1 LKGYNTWTINKAQ
14 KMGSKTIRDTLK
26 NLTRRNKL
34 ILLIFTD
41 CIIAFLCWIVFGPI
55 FSFMIAS
62 NFEISLFQLIKS
74 NILSFIIPFIFTFC
88 YFVWSGFYLSLMKFF
103 DSKDSIFRALIG
115 SLIFGSF
122 WGLAYL
128 SQYEI
133 IRTIYLSTVILQAFL
148 LSAVFYAFLQISR
161 DIAQII
167 IYPKN
172 ERFNGKPVLIYGAGS
187 AGNEL
192 YQAIKVNSAIRVI
205 GFFDNSPT
213 LSGAEI
219 NNIRIYG
226 KQKHIKRLSEK
237 YPGMEIYLAIPSLST
252 EEKRKIISSLEGY
265 KIAVRSMPALHE
277 IVEDEKAL
285 LQIQELSIDEILP
298 RKVVRRSDVRFDNK
312 NILITGAG
320 GSIGSEIVRQILRG
334 NPKKIVLFELSEINL
349 YSIESEVNAIKKSKN
364 IFTEVIAI
372 LGDVKNKKRLSEVLQ
387 RHSVDII
394 YHAAAYKHVPI
405 VEYFEN
411 ISEGIKNNI
420 FGTKSVCDAAIEN
433 NIFKVVVVST
443 DKAVRPTN
451 VMGASKRFAEMI
463 VQSLND
469 QYQDH
474 VFCMVRFGNVLNSSG
489 SVIPLFRKQISEGGP
504 ITLTDKRVTRFFMT
518 ITEASSLVIQA
529 GKLAKGGDV
538 FILDMGEQ
546 VKISELAERLIH
558 LSGRNIKQ
566 ESTGEGIEIKEV
578 GLRPGEKLFEELLIS
593 GAEIKTSNEK
603 VFKSNEKFLPKDE
616 LDNAIN
622 ELKKAIDEN
631 DHLKIKEILKNTV
644 EGYSTKS

>member
-1 LKGYNTWTINKAQ
+1 
-14 KMGSKTIRDTLK
+14 MRSKTIRNTLK
-26 NLTRRNKL
+26 TLTRRNKL

-41 CIIAFLCWIVFGPI
+41 CIIAFLCWIVFGPP

-62 NFEISLFQLIKS
+62 NFELSLYQLIKN
-74 NILSFIIPFIFTFC
+74 NILTFIIPFIFTFF
-88 YFVWSGFYLSLMKFF
+88 YFAWSGFYLSLMKFF
-103 DSKDSIFRALIG
+103 DSKDSIFRALTG
-115 SLIFGSF
+115 SLIFGSL
-122 WGLAYL
+122 WGVTYL

-133 IRTIYLSTVILQAFL
+133 IRTDYLSTVILQGFL

-161 DIAQII
+161 DIAQLI
-167 IYPKN
+167 IYPRN

-192 YQAIKVNSAIRVI
+192 YQAIKVNSAIRVV
-205 GFFDNSPT
+205 GFYDNSPT

-219 NNIRIYG
+219 NNIKIYG
-226 KQKHIKRLSEK
+226 KHKHIKQLSEK
-237 YPGMEIYLAIPSLST
+237 YQGMEIYLAIPSLST
-252 EEKRKIISSLEGY
+252 DERRRIISSLESY
-265 KIAVRSMPALHE
+265 KVAIRSMPALHD

-298 RKVVRRSDVRFDNK
+298 RKIVRRSDIRFDNK

-349 YSIESEVNAIKKSKN
+349 YSIESEVNAIKKSN
-364 IFTEVIAI
+364 SISTEVIAI
-372 LGDVKNKKRLSEVLQ
+372 LGDVKNKDRLSEILQ
-387 RHSVDII
+387 RHTIDII

-411 ISEGIKNNI
+411 IIEGVRNNI

-469 QYQDH
+469 QNRDH
-474 VFCMVRFGNVLNSSG
+474 IFCMVRFGNVLNSSG

-529 GKLAKGGDV
+529 GELADGGDV
-538 FILDMGEQ
+538 FILDMGKQ
-546 VKISELAERLIH
+546 VKILDLAEKLIY

-566 ESTGEGIEIKEV
+566 EFEGEGIEIQEV

-593 GAEIKTSNEK
+593 GKEIKTSNEK
-603 VFKSNEKFLPKDE
+603 VFKSNEKFLSKEVLEKSISDLE
-616 LDNAIN
+616 KAIN
-622 ELKKAIDEN
+622 EN
-631 DHLKIKEILKNTV
+631 DHIKIKEILKNNV
-644 EGYSTKS
+644 EGYLIKD

>member
-1 LKGYNTWTINKAQ
+1 
-14 KMGSKTIRDTLK
+14 MRSKTIGNTLR
-26 NLTRRNKL
+26 NLTRREKL
-34 ILLIFTD
+34 ILLILTD
-41 CIIAFLCWIVFGPI
+41 CFIAFLCWVVFGPPL
-55 FSFMIAS
+55 SFMIAS
-62 NFEISLFQLIKS
+62 NFESSLFEIIQT
-74 NILSFIIPFIFTFC
+74 NILSFIIPFFFTFF
-88 YFVWSGFYLSLMKFF
+88 YFIWSGFYRSLMKFF

-115 SLIFGSF
+115 SFIFGSI
-122 WGLAYL
+122 WGASYL
-128 SQYEI
+128 SQYETV
-133 IRTIYLSTVILQAFL
+133 RTDYLSTVILQSFL

-161 DIAQII
+161 DIAQLI

-205 GFFDNSPT
+205 GFYDNSPA

-219 NNIRIYG
+219 NNIKIYS
-226 KQKHIKRLSEK
+226 KQKHIRKLSEK

-252 EEKRKIISSLEGY
+252 NERRTIISSLESY
-265 KIAVRSMPALHE
+265 RVAIRSMPALHE

-285 LQIQELSIDEILP
+285 LQIQELSIDDILP
-298 RKVVRRSDVRFDNK
+298 RKIVRKSDVRFDK
-312 NILITGAG
+312 KTVLVTGAG

-349 YSIESEVNAIKKSKN
+349 YSIESEVNAIKKSN
-364 IFTEVIAI
+364 SILTEVIAI
-372 LGDVKNKKRLSEVLQ
+372 LGDVKNKDRLSEILK
-387 RHSVDII
+387 RHSVDTI

-411 ISEGIKNNI
+411 IIEGIKNNI

-463 VQSLND
+463 VQSLNN
-469 QYQDH
+469 QNRDH

-529 GKLAKGGDV
+529 GEFAEGGDV

-546 VKISELAERLIH
+546 VKILDLAEKLIY

-566 ESTGEGIEIKEV
+566 ESKGEGIEIQEV

-593 GAEIKTSNEK
+593 GEEIKTPNEK
-603 VFKSNEKFLPKDE
+603 VFKSNEKFLSKE
-616 LDNAIN
+616 ALDKSIN
-622 ELKKAIDEN
+622 DLKKAIDEN
-631 DHLKIKEILKNTV
+631 DHIKMKEILKNNV
-644 EGYSTKS
+644 EGYSTKD

>member
-1 LKGYNTWTINKAQ
+1 
-14 KMGSKTIRDTLK
+14 MRSKTIRNSLK

-34 ILLIFTD
+34 ILLILTD
-41 CIIAFLCWIVFGPI
+41 CIIAFLCWVVFGPP

-62 NFEISLFQLIKS
+62 NFESSLFQIIRS
-74 NILSFIIPFIFTFC
+74 NILSFIIPFIFTFS

-115 SLIFGSF
+115 SLIFGGF
-122 WGLAYL
+122 WGISYL

-133 IRTIYLSTVILQAFL
+133 IRTNYLSTIILQAFL

-161 DIAQII
+161 DIAQLV
-167 IYPKN
+167 IYPN
-172 ERFNGKPVLIYGAGS
+172 NARFNGKPVLIYGAGS

-226 KQKHIKRLSEK
+226 KQKHIKKLSEK

-252 EEKRKIISSLEGY
+252 EERRRIIGSLEGY
-265 KIAVRSMPALHE
+265 KIAVRSMPALHD

-364 IFTEVIAI
+364 ILTEVIAI
-372 LGDVKNKKRLSEVLQ
+372 LGDVKNKKRLSEVLK
-387 RHSVDII
+387 RHSVHII

-529 GKLAKGGDV
+529 GEFAKGGDV

-546 VKISELAERLIH
+546 VKISELAEKLIH

-566 ESTGEGIEIKEV
+566 ESTGEGIEIQEI

-603 VFKSNEKFLPKDE
+603 VFKSNEKFLLKDV

-622 ELKKAIDEN
+622 DLKKAIDEN

-644 EGYSTKS
+644 EGYSTKG

>member
-1 LKGYNTWTINKAQ
+1 MQTK
-14 KMGSKTIRDTLK
+14 SIRSSLK

-41 CIIAFLCWIVFGPI
+41 CIIAFLCWVVFGPP

-62 NFEISLFQLIKS
+62 NFELSLHQLIQN
-74 NILSFIIPFIFTFC
+74 NILSFIVPFFLTFF
-88 YFVWSGFYLSLMKFF
+88 YFIWSGFYRSLMKFF

-122 WGLAYL
+122 WGVSYL

-133 IRTIYLSTVILQAFL
+133 IRTDYLSTVILQAFL

-161 DIAQII
+161 DIAQLIL
-167 IYPKN
+167 YPKN

-192 YQAIKVNSAIRVI
+192 YQAIKLNSAIRVI
-205 GFFDNSPT
+205 GFFDSSPT

-219 NNIRIYG
+219 NNIKIYS
-226 KQKHIKRLSEK
+226 KQKHIKKLSDK

-252 EEKRKIISSLEGY
+252 NERRKIISSLESY
-265 KIAVRSMPALHE
+265 KIAIRSMPALHD

-285 LQIQELSIDEILP
+285 LQIQELSLDDILP
-298 RKVVRRSDVRFDNK
+298 RKIVRRSDVRFDNK
-312 NILITGAG
+312 IILITGAG

-349 YSIESEVNAIKKSKN
+349 YSIESEVIAIKKSKN
-364 IFTEVIAI
+364 ILTEVIAV
-372 LGDVKNKKRLSEVLQ
+372 LGDVKNKDRLSEILQ
-387 RHSVDII
+387 RHSVDTI

-411 ISEGIKNNI
+411 IIEGVKNNI

-433 NIFKVVVVST
+433 NIFKIVVVST
-443 DKAVRPTN
+443 DKAVRPSN

-463 VQSLND
+463 VQSLNA
-469 QYQDH
+469 QNQEH
-474 VFCMVRFGNVLNSSG
+474 IFCMVRFGNVLNSSG

-529 GKLAKGGDV
+529 GEFAKGGDV

-546 VKISELAERLIH
+546 VKILDLAQKLIY

-566 ESTGEGIEIKEV
+566 DSNGEGIQIQEV

-593 GAEIKTSNEK
+593 GEEIKTPNEK
-603 VFKSNEKFLPKDE
+603 IFKSNEKFLSKE
-616 LDNAIN
+616 ALDSATN
-622 ELKKAIDEN
+622 ELTKAIHEN
-631 DHLKIKEILKNTV
+631 DHIKIKEILKNSV
-644 EGYSTKS
+644 EGYLVKD

>member
-1 LKGYNTWTINKAQ
+1 MLTKSI
-14 KMGSKTIRDTLK
+14 GSSLK

-34 ILLIFTD
+34 ILIILTD
-41 CIIAFLCWIVFGPI
+41 CIIAFLCWVVFGPP

-62 NFEISLFQLIKS
+62 NFESSLYQIIQS
-74 NILSFIIPFIFTFC
+74 NILSFIIPVFFTFF
-88 YFVWSGFYLSLMKFF
+88 YFTWSGFYRSLMKFF

-122 WGLAYL
+122 WGISYL

-133 IRTIYLSTVILQAFL
+133 IRTDYLSTVILQAFL
-148 LSAVFYAFLQISR
+148 LSAVFYAFIQISR
-161 DIAQII
+161 DVAQLI

-192 YQAIKVNSAIRVI
+192 YQAIKVNSAIRII
-205 GFFDNSPT
+205 GFYDNSPT
-213 LSGAEI
+213 LRGAEI
-219 NNIRIYG
+219 NNIKIYS
-226 KQKHIKRLSEK
+226 KQKHIKKLSER

-252 EEKRKIISSLEGY
+252 DERRKIISSLESY
-265 KIAVRSMPALHE
+265 KVAIRSMPALHD
-277 IVEDEKAL
+277 IVENEKAL
-285 LQIQELSIDEILP
+285 LQMQELSIDEILP
-298 RKVVRRSDVRFDNK
+298 RKVVRRSDVLFDNK
-312 NILITGAG
+312 TILITGAG

-364 IFTEVIAI
+364 ILTEVIAI

-387 RHSVDII
+387 RHSVDTI

-411 ISEGIKNNI
+411 ITEGIKNNI

-469 QYQDH
+469 QNQDH
-474 VFCMVRFGNVLNSSG
+474 IFCMVRFGNVLNSSG

-529 GKLAKGGDV
+529 GEFAKGGDV

-546 VKISELAERLIH
+546 VKILDLAEKLIY

-566 ESTGEGIEIKEV
+566 ESKGEGIGIQEV

-593 GAEIKTSNEK
+593 GEEIKTSNEK
-603 VFKSNEKFLPKDE
+603 VFKSNEKFLPKEE
-616 LDNAIN
+616 LNKAIN

-631 DHLKIKEILKNTV
+631 DHVKIKEILKNTV
-644 EGYSTKS
+644 EGYLTKG

>member
-1 LKGYNTWTINKAQ
+1 MRSNTLRN
-14 KMGSKTIRDTLK
+14 TLK
-26 NLTRRNKL
+26 NLTRRDKL

-41 CIIAFLCWIVFGPI
+41 CLIAFLCWVVFGPP

-62 NFEISLFQLIKS
+62 NFESSLYKIIQS
-74 NILSFIIPFIFTFC
+74 NIFSFIVPFLFTFS
-88 YFVWSGFYLSLMKFF
+88 YFLWSGFYRSLMKFF

-115 SLIFGSF
+115 SLIFGIF
-122 WGLAYL
+122 WGASYL

-133 IRTIYLSTVILQAFL
+133 IRTDFLYTVILQAFL

-161 DIAQII
+161 DIAQLI

-192 YQAIKVNSAIRVI
+192 YQAIKVNSAVRVI
-205 GFFDNSPT
+205 GFYDNSPT

-219 NNIRIYG
+219 NNIKIFS
-226 KQKHIKRLSEK
+226 KQKHIKKLSEK

-252 EEKRKIISSLEGY
+252 KERRKIISGLEGY
-265 KIAVRSMPALHE
+265 KIAIRSMPALHD

-285 LQIQELSIDEILP
+285 LQMQELSIDDILP
-298 RKVVRRSDVRFDNK
+298 RKIVRRSDVRFDNK
-312 NILITGAG
+312 TVLITGAG

-334 NPKKIVLFELSEINL
+334 NPKKIVLFELSELNL
-349 YSIESEVNAIKKSKN
+349 YSIEAEANAIKKSNSISTK
-364 IFTEVIAI
+364 VIPI
-372 LGDVKNKKRLSEVLQ
+372 LGDVKNKDRLSEILH
-387 RHSVDII
+387 RHSVDTI

-411 ISEGIKNNI
+411 ITEGIKNNI
-420 FGTKSVCDAAIEN
+420 FGTMSVCDAAIEN
-433 NIFKVVVVST
+433 NILKVIVVST

-463 VQSLND
+463 VQSLNE
-469 QYQDH
+469 QNQDH
-474 VFCMVRFGNVLNSSG
+474 IFCMVRFGNVLNSSG

-518 ITEASSLVIQA
+518 ISEASSLVIQA
-529 GKLAKGGDV
+529 GEFAEGGDV

-546 VKISELAERLIH
+546 VKILDLAEKLVY

-566 ESTGEGIEIKEV
+566 ESQGEGIEIQEV

-593 GAEIKTSNEK
+593 GKEIKTPNEK
-603 VFKSNEKFLPKDE
+603 VFKSNEKFLSIEE
-616 LDNAIN
+616 LNISIN
-622 ELKKAIDEN
+622 DLKKAINQN
-631 DHLKIKEILKNTV
+631 DYIKIKEILKNNV
-644 EGYSTKS
+644 EGYLTKD